1 MTMVVSDV
9 ESVKSAQTAPKY
21 KVGIFD
27 FASCE
32 GCELQIAN
40 LEEDILELLDTVEVV
55 SFREVM
61 KEHSDDYDIAFIEGS
76 INRPVD
82 EKRLKEIRA
91 NAKIL
96 IALGDC
102 ATTGCVNKLRN
113 QWPDAENLKEVYA
126 DADIANNEY
135 FDVFPTKKLNEVV
148 DVDFYIRGCPVRKEQ
163 VLYYIRRLTTMAPRK
178 NLDLRFGVTAREME
192 ADTRSI
198 IQYDPQ
204 KCILCR
210 HCDIV
215 CNEILDIHAIGL
227 TNKGNESIIST
238 PFNKGLDDNKCISC
252 GQCLVNCPVGA
263 FSEHSDVE
271 KAIGL
276 LDDPNN
282 FVVFAID
289 LTAAAAAMEVL
300 PTDRDDF
307 GEALGSLIA
316 SLKSLGADRVV
327 DFTHFNYLSLAAQG
341 TYVSEN
347 DDMVFTSWCPSANSY
362 IRKFHPEFKKNL
374 QKVSSPEQMMLDV
387 LGERYTKGEK
397 TLKII
402 LLSPCIVHKGNSKI
416 DAVLTARELPRLLK
430 QKGVDI
436 DFHDPADGVFD
447 CELGLSSVFVKGA
460 SSDYAYS
467 LAIIQT
473 AYMRKFNNLDA
484 RLAVTTLEDYVHE
497 MAFDSEE
504 GFFNALI
511 IEDLAKASK
520 YLTKDIAKR
529 YNVVEFYPCFHGC
542 LTGGGTIPTTSI
554 DIIDQRRDYLRNFKG
569 ESKGPV
575 WFSKQ
580 IIEAY
585 DKQIKGGEF

>member
-1 MTMVVSDV
+1 MTMVVSDI
-9 ESVKSAQTAPKY
+9 ESVKNAQSMSKY

-178 NLDLRFGVTAREME
+178 NLDLRFGVTARELE
-192 ADTRSI
+192 SDTRSI

-210 HCDIV
+210 HCDVV
-215 CNEILDIHAIGL
+215 CNDILDIHAIGL

-263 FSEHSDVE
+263 FSDSMLEQPPDQFRCAGLPDVCLHS
-271 KAIGL
+271 
-276 LDDPNN
+276 
-282 FVVFAID
+282 
-289 LTAAAAAMEVL
+289 
-300 PTDRDDF
+300 
-307 GEALGSLIA
+307 S
-316 SLKSLGADRVV
+316 S
-327 DFTHFNYLSLAAQG
+327 H
-341 TYVSEN
+341 
-347 DDMVFTSWCPSANSY
+347 WPSPGWSGHGH
-362 IRKFHPEFKKNL
+362 R
-374 QKVSSPEQMMLDV
+374 Q
-387 LGERYTKGEK
+387 
-397 TLKII
+397 
-402 LLSPCIVHKGNSKI
+402 
-416 DAVLTARELPRLLK
+416 
-430 QKGVDI
+430 
-436 DFHDPADGVFD
+436 
-447 CELGLSSVFVKGA
+447 
-460 SSDYAYS
+460 
-467 LAIIQT
+467 
-473 AYMRKFNNLDA
+473 
-484 RLAVTTLEDYVHE
+484 
-497 MAFDSEE
+497 
-504 GFFNALI
+504 
-511 IEDLAKASK
+511 
-520 YLTKDIAKR
+520 
-529 YNVVEFYPCFHGC
+529 GC
-542 LTGGGTIPTTSI
+542 LCSWVTQKHAQSDGGSSSSTS
-554 DIIDQRRDYLRNFKG
+554 QSLTPCTF
-569 ESKGPV
+569 P
-575 WFSKQ
+575 Q
-580 IIEAY
+580 CP
-585 DKQIKGGEF
+585 